1 MNNLKFFFG
10 HSVARNNSEQTERS
24 KIIFQFVLMLIAS
37 ILCGVFFVQIL
48 SDNYLDNAL
57 VNVSKHFNA
66 PFKGHTD
73 IEGILSSYLSY
84 CFFDIC
90 CIVLIYIFSFSF
102 ISYAVTDIT
111 IAFCGF
117 RFGMGI
123 ALLWQLAFVRIGFFN
138 CGVFVVLRLLMLVV
152 LLIYSY
158 KMAFY
163 SLRIRISS
171 TNGRAV
177 IFTKG
182 FFSTLLFSLSAVGV
196 TLIIDG
202 LYCLLIY
209 IF

>member
-10 HSVARNNSEQTERS
+10 HNSARNNSEQLERS

-48 SDNYLDNAL
+48 SDSYLDNVL

-73 IEGILSSYLSY
+73 IDGVLSSYLAYS
-84 CFFDIC
+84 FSDIC
-90 CIVLIYIFSFSF
+90 CIVIIYIFSFSF
-102 ISYAVTDIT
+102 ISYIVTDIT

-117 RFGMGI
+117 RFGVGI
-123 ALLWQLAFVRIGFFN
+123 ALLWRLAFVRIGFFN
-138 CGVFVVLRLLMLVV
+138 CGVFVVLRLLMLVI

-171 TNGRAV
+171 TNGRAA
-177 IFTKG
+177 IATKG
-182 FFSTLLFSLSAVGV
+182 FFSTLIFSASVSGAM
-196 TLIIDG
+196 LIIDG